1 MEAKTKAEKSKGLN
15 LASMFDWSWLS
26 KVGES
31 FLSVIPIVAVVVVVY
46 LTGIVPAFSLPGLVL
61 FLVSAVF
68 IGIGL
73 SLFQIG
79 CDRSMSEI
87 GQTIGETLFKGKKM
101 WVVVLMTFLLGF
113 LITVAEPD
121 LSVMAGQIGI
131 DKATLICMI
140 GLGVGIFLVVG
151 VLRIL
156 FQKSLKI
163 LFLSFYGIVFALTG
177 LVDPKLLPIAFDS
190 GGVTTGPVT
199 VPFILAFGAGLAASR
214 SHGGRSSEDSFGLT
228 ALASVGPIIM
238 VMILALFMDTSA
250 MEYHFES
257 VSYIEAQDFATCWNS
272 ALPVIGSDLLAQFGS
287 VALAVCPI
295 AAFFIVYDLLFVK
308 LSLKQLARI
317 LIGLIYAYLGLV
329 IFMTTVE
336 VGFLPVAQLLGKSL
350 GSDASLVWVA
360 ILLGGL
366 FGVFGVFAE
375 PAVHVLVHQIEKVS
389 EGTIKSFNVLIIM
402 ALAVG
407 GGVALAA
414 LRAYLGFSL
423 LYYMVPGYILA
434 LGLTFVVPGIYTSM
448 AFDSGGVASGPM
460 ASTFVMPFVIGFT
473 VGAKDETLVFEN
485 AFGSIAMIALMPL
498 IVIQMMGL
506 YAVVKRRL
514 IDRKIREGFIEEDDC
529 QIIQLVA

>member
-61 FLVSAVF
+61 FLVSAAF

-214 SHGGRSSEDSFGLT
+214 SHGGKSSEDSFGLT

-238 VMILALFMDTSA
+238 VA

-257 VSYIEAQDFATCWNS
+257 ASYIEATDFASCWES
-272 ALPVIGSDLLAQFGS
+272 ALPVIGGDLVAQLGS

-295 AAFFIVYDLLFVK
+295 AVFFIVYDLLFVK
-308 LSLKQLARI
+308 LSIKQLARI

-329 IFMTTVE
+329 VFMTTVE
-336 VGFLPVAQLLGKSL
+336 VGFLPIAQLLGKSL

-360 ILLGGL
+360 ILVGGL

-389 EGTIKSFNVLIIM
+389 EGTIKSFNVLLIM

-434 LGLTFVVPGIYTSM
+434 LGLTFLVPGVYTSM

-460 ASTFVMPFVIGFT
+460 ASTFVMPFIIGFT
-473 VGAKDETLVFEN
+473 VGTKDEAVVFQD
-485 AFGSIAMIALMPL
+485 AFGSVAMIALMPL

-514 IDRKIREGFIEEDDC
+514 IDRKIREGFIEADDC